1 MHRFSSDIG
10 SFIEAFDS
18 FSISLATHVG
28 TRIPPANALTDRVK
42 TRILAQESNDR
53 YDVHGG
59 LGPGDFGDDIDCF
72 SKLSALF
79 NFPGA
84 FVGATSLT
92 YVKDFFLCP

>member
-1 MHRFSSDIG
+1 MEDVTTTPGPIAG
-10 SFIEAFDS
+10 LFIKTPTRD
-18 FSISLATHVG
+18 TNG
-28 TRIPPANALTDRVK
+28 TRIPPANAPTGRVK

-59 LGPGDFGDDIDCF
+59 LCPGDFGDDLDCF
-72 SKLSALF
+72 SKLFALF

-92 YVKDFFLCP
+92 